1 MLLWIQD
8 KVIMRIFITLVMCY
22 LLALPAALAGES
34 LVEEHEN
41 RLQRE
46 LDRAEREKTSFS
58 LYRQFF
64 SDTEMD
70 SLLILKKKF
79 FEEKFREAVSKHFS
93 AEDESVELDTITS
106 LEIPCY
112 DLASE
117 WAREE
122 IRGFGQF
129 GVKEDSVFALSEARK
144 MAAYSIA
151 SENINRV
158 GEFFVDGIRT
168 YISTKSL
175 KGMMVKRF
183 RLWEHIL
190 DHSEVICSGK
200 VWDDVCVAI
209 KMDSNTLSEYA
220 LSLRIKK
227 PERDFQKLY
236 DENKYF
242 QIFVKDELKW
252 MFLDDILLY

>member
-1 MLLWIQD
+1 
-8 KVIMRIFITLVMCY
+8 MCY

-41 RLQRE
+41 DLQRE
-46 LDRAEREKTSFS
+46 LDWAEREKTSFS

-64 SDTEMD
+64 SDTEM
-70 SLLILKKKF
+70 KKF
-79 FEEKFREAVSKHFS
+79 LEEEFREAVSKYFS
-93 AEDESVELDTITS
+93 AEDESVELDATRIV
-106 LEIPCY
+106 LPCH
-112 DLASE
+112 DLVFE
-117 WAREE
+117 QVDGEM
-122 IRGFGQF
+122 RGFGIF
-129 GVKEDSVFALSEARK
+129 DIKEDSVFALSEARK

-158 GEFFVDGIRT
+158 GEFFVDENRT
-168 YISTKSL
+168 FMSTKSL
-175 KGMMVKRF
+175 KEMMVRRF

-200 VWDDVCVAI
+200 YLNDDVCVAI

-227 PERDFQKLY
+227 PEQDFQKLY
-236 DENKYF
+236 DENKDF
-242 QIFVKDELKW
+242 QFFVKDELRQW
-252 MFLDDILLY
+252 FLDDILLY

>member
-1 MLLWIQD
+1 
-8 KVIMRIFITLVMCY
+8 MRIFITLVMCY
-22 LLALPAALAGES
+22 LLALPAALAEES
-34 LVEEHEN
+34 FVEENEN

-46 LDRAEREKTSFS
+46 LDWAEREKTSFS

-93 AEDESVELDTITS
+93 AEDESVELDTTRIV
-106 LEIPCY
+106 LPCH
-112 DLASE
+112 DLVFE
-117 WAREE
+117 QVDGEM
-122 IRGFGQF
+122 RGFGIF
-129 GVKEDSVFALSEARK
+129 DIKEDSVFALSEARK

-158 GEFFVDGIRT
+158 GEFFVDENRT
-168 YISTKSL
+168 FMSTKSL
-175 KGMMVKRF
+175 KEMMVRRF

-200 VWDDVCVAI
+200 YLNDDVCVAI

-227 PERDFQKLY
+227 PEQDFQKLY
-236 DENKYF
+236 DENKDF
-242 QIFVKDELKW
+242 QFFVKDELRQW
-252 MFLDDILLY
+252 FLDDILLY

>member
-1 MLLWIQD
+1 
-8 KVIMRIFITLVMCY
+8 MRIFITLVMCY
-22 LLALPAALAGES
+22 LLALPAALAEES
-34 LVEEHEN
+34 FVEEHEN

-46 LDRAEREKTSFS
+46 LDWAEREKTSFS

-70 SLLILKKKF
+70 SLLILKKIILN
-79 FEEKFREAVSKHFS
+79 EEKFREAVSKHFS

-106 LEIPCY
+106 LELPCY

-144 MAAYSIA
+144 YAAYSIA
-151 SENINRV
+151 SENIRV

-209 KMDSNTLSEYA
+209 KMDSNTLLEYA

-236 DENKYF
+236 DENKDF
-242 QIFVKDELKW
+242 QFFVKDELRQW
-252 MFLDDILLY
+252 FLDHILLY

>member
-1 MLLWIQD
+1 
-8 KVIMRIFITLVMCY
+8 MRIFITLVMCY

-41 RLQRE
+41 DLQRE
-46 LDRAEREKTSFS
+46 LDWAKKQKTSFS

-64 SDTEMD
+64 SDTEM
-70 SLLILKKKF
+70 KKF
-79 FEEKFREAVSKHFS
+79 LKEEFREAVSKHFS
-93 AEDESVELDTITS
+93 AEDESVELDATRIV
-106 LEIPCY
+106 LPCH
-112 DLASE
+112 DLVFE
-117 WAREE
+117 QVDGEM
-122 IRGFGQF
+122 RGFGIF
-129 GVKEDSVFALSEARK
+129 DIKEDSVFALSEARK

-158 GEFFVDGIRT
+158 GEFFVDENRT
-168 YISTKSL
+168 FMSTKSL
-175 KGMMVKRF
+175 KEMMVRRF

-227 PERDFQKLY
+227 PEQDFQKLY
-236 DENKYF
+236 DENKDF
-242 QIFVKDELKW
+242 QNFVKDELKW